1 MLPAVAA
8 KPNIAIVGPGR
19 LGSTLA
25 QELHRAGY
33 SISEVISRDSAASR
47 KTARRLAKSVH
58 ARAATPR
65 TATYCAALIWLCVPD
80 REIAGAGR
88 AMAASLHGNQWRG
101 KTVIH
106 SSGALTSDELH
117 ALRRKGAEVASV
129 HPFMTF
135 VPGSIPSL
143 AGTPFAVEGD
153 APAVRSARQILRAM
167 GGSAFALRK
176 KDKVAYHA
184 WATFCSPLLVAALV
198 TAEQAGGL
206 AGFSPALARRTML
219 PIVKQTIA
227 NYGTLSPAGAFSGPI
242 VRGDAA
248 IVSEH
253 LKKLRAIPG
262 ARAVYLAL
270 SRSAL
275 RRLPAR
281 NRARFRKILGR

>member
-1 MLPAVAA
+1 
-8 KPNIAIVGPGR
+8 
-19 LGSTLA
+19 
-25 QELHRAGY
+25 
-33 SISEVISRDSAASR
+33 
-47 KTARRLAKSVH
+47 
-58 ARAATPR
+58 
-65 TATYCAALIWLCVPD
+65 
-80 REIAGAGR
+80 
-88 AMAASLHGNQWRG
+88 MAAGLQGKPWRG

-106 SSGALTSDELH
+106 SSGALTSDELN
-117 ALRRKGAEVASV
+117 ALRRKGAVVASV

-153 APAVRSARQILRAM
+153 APAVRSARQIVRAM
-167 GGSAFALRK
+167 GGSVFVVRK

-184 WATFCSPLLVAALV
+184 WATFCSPLLLAALL

-227 NYGTLSPAGAFSGPI
+227 NYGALSPAGAFSGPI

-248 IVSEH
+248 IVGEH

-281 NRARFRKILGR
+281 NRARFKKILGR